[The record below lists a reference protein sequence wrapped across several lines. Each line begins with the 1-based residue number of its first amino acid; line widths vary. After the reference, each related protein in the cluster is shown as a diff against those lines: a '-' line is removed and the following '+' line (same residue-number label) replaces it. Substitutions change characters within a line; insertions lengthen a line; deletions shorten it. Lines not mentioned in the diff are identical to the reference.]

1 MIFSDLPQI
10 DIDRCVRN
18 SVKFFCATPQSI
30 TKRGLWNLENLKMY
44 PRLPRIDLDD
54 LLKMIEK
61 SIEIQEENATLNQ
74 PNIAT
79 HFVFIDCRNKD
90 EISTFGPIAN
100 SVKTEEFINC
110 QDLQAKNSAKAKNHS
125 SLPQGNHHFKHHLV
139 IVVNSIETSMLLIE
153 NYSVP
158 RVCYLELNKLVPKLL
173 QTPF

>member
-1 MIFSDLPQI
+1 
-10 DIDRCVRN
+10 
-18 SVKFFCATPQSI
+18 
-30 TKRGLWNLENLKMY
+30 MY

-61 SIEIQEENATLNQ
+61 SIEIHEENVVLNQ
-74 PNIAT
+74 PYIAN
-79 HFVFIDCRNKD
+79 HFIFIDCRNKD

-100 SVKTEEFINC
+100 SLKLEEFINSP
-110 QDLQAKNSAKAKNHS
+110 DLQTRNSAKAKS
-125 SLPQGNHHFKHHLV
+125 QSTLPQANHHFKHHLV